1 MQPKLPDT
9 ELINVGEISGV
20 FGIKGWVKIFSLTD
34 PRENIL
40 SYSPWLL
47 KKNGEIKEVWPVDG
61 KRQGK
66 SIVAKI
72 DGVSDR
78 NDAESYYGWEIL
90 IKKNQL
96 PETEE
101 GVFYWT
107 DLVGL
112 SVETEL
118 GVAFGK
124 VSSLL
129 ETGAN
134 DVLVVNDGEQER
146 LIPFINHQ
154 VIKKIDL
161 DNKQMI
167 VDWDPDF

>member
-1 MQPKLPDT
+1 MSAT
-9 ELINVGEISGV
+9 ELISVGEISGV
-20 FGIKGWVKIFSLTD
+20 FGIKGWVKVFSLTE

-40 SYSPWLL
+40 TYSPWIL
-47 KKNGEIKEVWPVDG
+47 KKGSEVKEVKLIDG

-66 SIVAKI
+66 SVVASI
-72 DGVSDR
+72 EGISDR
-78 NDAESYYGWEIL
+78 NVAESFCGWEIL
-90 IKKNQL
+90 INKSQL

-101 GVFYWT
+101 GVYYWA

-112 SVETEL
+112 LVQTEQGVNL
-118 GVAFGK
+118 GV
-124 VSSLL
+124 VDYLL

-134 DVLVVNDGEQER
+134 DVLVVKDDEQER
-146 LIPFINHQ
+146 LIPFINGQ

-161 DNKQMI
+161 DGKQMI